1 MAEKV
6 NYSPVSKDSE
16 EEQLVAAVHLP
27 YSPTSVTVGDVKEYV
42 EVCAPAAM
50 MGGYELTV
58 DVNGSYAV
66 VLVVSSA

>member
-1 MAEKV
+1 MADKV
-6 NYSPVSKDSE
+6 AYSPVSKDCE

-27 YSPTSVTVGDVKEYV
+27 YSPPSVAVADVKEYV
-42 EVCAPAAM
+42 EVCAPAAL